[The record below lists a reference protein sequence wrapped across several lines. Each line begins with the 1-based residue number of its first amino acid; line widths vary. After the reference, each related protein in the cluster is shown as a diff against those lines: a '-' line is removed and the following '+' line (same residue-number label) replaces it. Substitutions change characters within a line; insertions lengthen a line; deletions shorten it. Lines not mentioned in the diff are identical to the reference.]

1 VQVTFGE
8 NDVVGCSM
16 DLDSQTLTW
25 YKNGEAAFVGDNGL
39 EIIQGGP
46 IVVGADEVM
55 RANLAG
61 EEFDLFPSCCMYS
74 TNVDKLAK
82 VIFSF
87 RARHPCSYFRIE
99 IFVTRHAR
107 IERALFRC

>member
-1 VQVTFGE
+1 
-8 NDVVGCSM
+8 M

-82 VIFSF
+82 VIFSWVSRF
-87 RARHPCSYFRIE
+87 TVAHY
-99 IFVTRHAR
+99 
-107 IERALFRC
+107 